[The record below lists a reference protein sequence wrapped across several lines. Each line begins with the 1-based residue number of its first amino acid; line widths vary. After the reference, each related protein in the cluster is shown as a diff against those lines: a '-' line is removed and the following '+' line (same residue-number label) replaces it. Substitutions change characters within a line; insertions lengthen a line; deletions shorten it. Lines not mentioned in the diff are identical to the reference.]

1 MFLLGKS
8 FKETLCRRNVKTSV
22 IRSWRKCWKTGGRFL
37 FCLSKK
43 PHVILCLGCH
53 RAYPSWVLD
62 SLSWPCLSPGVSRNT
77 PVTPSFPCKVDWS
90 SCESR
95 NGGIQSWTTAGLRTR
110 WEAFSEAFCFM
121 RGLDGWWRKQ
131 DGVCFVG
138 PRAAFWKT
146 LVWQGNARNS
156 ADAKGGSTGMWQEIY
171 TKTLSSRQTVKQEW
185 IRRALDSLT
194 PGVSSQ
200 PKTID
205 NKNTTYVLGT

>member
-77 PVTPSFPCKVDWS
+77 PVTPSFHLLRAS
-90 SCESR
+90 HCES
-95 NGGIQSWTTAGLRTR
+95 
-110 WEAFSEAFCFM
+110 
-121 RGLDGWWRKQ
+121 
-131 DGVCFVG
+131 
-138 PRAAFWKT
+138 
-146 LVWQGNARNS
+146 
-156 ADAKGGSTGMWQEIY
+156 
-171 TKTLSSRQTVKQEW
+171 LSS
-185 IRRALDSLT
+185 ALDLSRT
-194 PGVSSQ
+194 GPPGEGTWNPGLPTSTATSHPHLLRLLLASQ
-200 PKTID
+200 ALPEPS
-205 NKNTTYVLGT
+205 